1 MTQVECGTVA
11 GPGAGGAAACA
22 GFGVAAADFGC
33 AARRGGLAGGG
44 GFMWVNPA
52 LAFGPADVDADAPG
66 AKAGVGRASGCGARS
81 SGRGGATDGRRGAS
95 EGDRRRRDGS
105 S

>member
-1 MTQVECGTVA
+1 MARDAQQA
-11 GPGAGGAAACA
+11 SFMP
-22 GFGVAAADFGC
+22 GVAAADFGC
-33 AARRGGLAGGG
+33 AARRGGLVAGLAGGG